1 MTVAAWGLLI
11 LLAAVWAGSFF
22 FVEVALDA
30 LTPMVVVTCRVL
42 LGAVVLYGYVRLRG
56 SAMPRDLATWGSLIV
71 MGALNNA
78 LPFSLIVWAQS
89 GIESGTAAILNAT
102 TPLFTVLLAHFLTCD
117 ERLNVH
123 RGLGVVIG
131 FFGVAILIGPGVL
144 QTVTAGSIHQIA
156 VLAAA
161 CSYAL
166 AGLYGRRLRG
176 LDPAVAATGM
186 LVGSSAMMVP
196 LVLGWGIGEVAS
208 LSVAVVAAVVGLG
221 VVSTAL
227 AYVLYFRILALAG
240 ATNLLLV
247 TFLIPPGVLLLGVA
261 FLGEQPSPAALAGMA
276 VIFAG
281 LAVIDGRAGS
291 ALLRAI
297 RRKRALQSP

>member
-1 MTVAAWGLLI
+1 
-11 LLAAVWAGSFF
+11 
-22 FVEVALDA
+22 
-30 LTPMVVVTCRVL
+30 
-42 LGAVVLYGYVRLRG
+42 
-56 SAMPRDLATWGSLIV
+56 
-71 MGALNNA
+71 
-78 LPFSLIVWAQS
+78 
-89 GIESGTAAILNAT
+89 
-102 TPLFTVLLAHFLTCD
+102 
-117 ERLNVH
+117 
-123 RGLGVVIG
+123 
-131 FFGVAILIGPGVL
+131 
-144 QTVTAGSIHQIA
+144 VTAGSIHQIA